1 MAAIAGIVLTGGRS
15 SRMGSDK
22 AALVLDGETLL
33 QRTVRALARVADE
46 IVLVRAP
53 GQTLPPVTCAR
64 PLVEV
69 ADPVEGEGPLVGMA
83 TGLAVVSAP
92 VAIVVGVDM
101 PFLQAPLLRLL
112 AERVAAGSRWVLPIA
127 ERRPQPL
134 CSAFA
139 RDALEVLRAHIAA
152 GDRAPMA
159 VAADLGMTRLSPE
172 QWQAADPE
180 GLSFVDV
187 DTPEEFAAASARLAA
202 MLARDESGRG

>member
-1 MAAIAGIVLTGGRS
+1 MAAVAGIVLAGGRS
-15 SRMGSDK
+15 RRMGSDK

-33 QRTVRALARVADE
+33 QRTLRALERVVDE
-46 IVLVRAP
+46 IVVVHAP
-53 GQTLPPVTCAR
+53 GRALPPVVCAR
-64 PLVEV
+64 PMLAVE
-69 ADPVEGEGPLVGMA
+69 DPVEGEGPLVGIA
-83 TGLAVVSAP
+83 TGLAATTAP

-139 RDALEVLRAHIAA
+139 RDALDVLRAHIAA
-152 GDRAPMA
+152 GDRAPMT
-159 VAADLGMTRLSPE
+159 VAADLGMTRLPPE
-172 QWQAADPE
+172 QWQAVDPE

-187 DTPEEFAAASARLAA
+187 DTPEQFAAATARLQA
-202 MLARDESGRG
+202 MLRRG